1 MSSERNDYVILGY
14 DLTTYMDTI
23 YDDWLEDE
31 ENIEKW
37 EYNQKAGKIQLF
49 SDPMSGGHLYFG
61 YIVSGHNEWDP
72 DVVVAI
78 SMEDM
83 LTMKQEVD
91 DKLYETGL
99 DIDGIAE
106 ELEYNVICF
115 TEWR

>member
-14 DLTTYMDTI
+14 DLTIYMDTI

-49 SDPMSGGHLYFG
+49 SDPMSGSHLYFG
-61 YIVSGHNEWDP
+61 YIISSHSEWDP
-72 DVVVAI
+72 DVVSTV

-83 LTMKQEVD
+83 TRMKQEVD
-91 DKLYETGL
+91 DSLYETGL
-99 DIDGIAE
+99 DIDDIAE
-106 ELEYNVICF
+106 ELEYSVICF

>member
-23 YDDWLEDE
+23 YDDWSEDE
-31 ENIEKW
+31 ENIDKW
-37 EYNQKAGKIQLF
+37 ECNQKAGKIQLF
-49 SDPMSGGHLYFG
+49 SDPMSGNHLHFG
-61 YIVSGHNEWDP
+61 YIVSAHNEWDP
-72 DVVVAI
+72 DVVATV

-83 LTMKQEVD
+83 MRMKQEVD

-99 DIDGIAE
+99 NIDKITDR
-106 ELEYNVICF
+106 LEYRVICF